1 MSSVSQKLTG
11 PPRIKIV
18 DGTKMVG
25 RGERTRPLWRG
36 VNLSIAAGERVC
48 ISGPSGSGKSTLL
61 NCIGML
67 DTFDSGELLING
79 TSVTGASVRE
89 KMRFRRHHIGYL
101 FQDYALIDNETAA
114 QNVALAAR
122 ARRTRKR
129 SKPEEIAAALAAVG
143 LDGRGDEMVYQL
155 SGGEQ
160 QRVAMARLLLRRPDI
175 VLADEPTASLDR
187 DNAAKILHHLATLA
201 RGGAAVVIVSHDPWV
216 ISQCERIEELIPYA

>member
-1 MSSVSQKLTG
+1 
-11 PPRIKIV
+11 
-18 DGTKMVG
+18 
-25 RGERTRPLWRG
+25 
-36 VNLSIAAGERVC
+36 
-48 ISGPSGSGKSTLL
+48 
-61 NCIGML
+61 ML
-67 DTFDSGELLING
+67 DTFDSGELHING

-160 QRVAMARLLLRRPDI
+160 QRVAMASLLLRRPDI